1 MKQSEGV
8 IFSQNDRVVQYDLL
22 RGLLTIYWLLPFL
35 GLAFD
40 HNLTSQWYA
49 NVKYQLSKSPRQ
61 VDRIWGAAIRIWK
74 HFIPLQP
81 WSDLWRRDE
90 VMWRLLTHKSFYNG
104 CLLQEAALKCL
115 LPWHSLDD
123 TIHALETN
131 CQSYVFS
138 RMGSRAWP
146 DLQPRELS
154 LKR

>member
-61 VDRIWGAAIRIWK
+61 VDRI
-74 HFIPLQP
+74 
-81 WSDLWRRDE
+81 
-90 VMWRLLTHKSFYNG
+90 
-104 CLLQEAALKCL
+104 
-115 LPWHSLDD
+115 
-123 TIHALETN
+123 
-131 CQSYVFS
+131 
-138 RMGSRAWP
+138 
-146 DLQPRELS
+146 
-154 LKR
+154 